1 MKGRI
6 RVLKPTPTCDR
17 VCSFGDNPARL
28 TGRKNPIAV
37 CRVGIEFDSG
47 KNLRV
52 CAKPGTYCWAV
63 RALYHD
69 PACSTPASDSK
80 RCHRA
85 PPTLTV
91 PRF

>member
-37 CRVGIEFDSG
+37 C
-47 KNLRV
+47 
-52 CAKPGTYCWAV
+52 
-63 RALYHD
+63 
-69 PACSTPASDSK
+69 
-80 RCHRA
+80 
-85 PPTLTV
+85 
-91 PRF
+91 